1 MDAKKLH
8 TLSAK
13 ANAWFVQ
20 HNGAMNLVLIAGAVG
35 LIFIALLPAK
45 YAPFKAFMIGY
56 AILPL
61 PY

>member
-1 MDAKKLH
+1 MNKTKLH

-13 ANAWFVQ
+13 ANGWFLQ
-20 HNGAMNLVLIAGAVG
+20 HNGAMNLVLIAGAIG
-35 LIFIALLPAK
+35 LILIALLPAK
-45 YAPFKAFMIGY
+45 YATFKAFMIGY